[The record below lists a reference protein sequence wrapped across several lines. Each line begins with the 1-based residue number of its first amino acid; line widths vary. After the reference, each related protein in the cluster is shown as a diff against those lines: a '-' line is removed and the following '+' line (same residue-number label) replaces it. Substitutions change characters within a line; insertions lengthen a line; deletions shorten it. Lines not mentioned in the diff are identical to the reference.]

1 MDQAQIVGIAVGLGV
16 LAVILLLTFI
26 KTNIVICQPNE
37 IVILSGRKR
46 RLPDGTRIGYR
57 VLRGGRGFKW
67 PFLES
72 VARLPLTTT
81 PIELRLPKAMCKGMI
96 PVTIEARASVKLAG
110 RSEEGLENAIERF
123 LGKGSDAMVRISQQ
137 TLEGTLRG
145 VVAAVSPEEANAQR
159 LELADQVAQRT
170 RNNLS
175 RLGVVLDIF
184 EIQSISDD
192 QGYLEAIGRQRNAV
206 VRRDAQIAEAEADAE
221 ARQVAAE
228 QRRKGREAE
237 IQADMAIVKEE
248 NALAVQRADLQAK
261 TNRAEQKSEV
271 AGDIARAEEQ
281 IDLESKRAELSS
293 KREQADTV
301 VPAQARSQA
310 MLLEAQGKAAKILEN
325 GKATAEAVELM
336 RAQWQD
342 GTTRE
347 LFLIQMLPELL
358 DKVTRVIA
366 ENLHIDKLT
375 ILDGGDGEGMSNYV
389 KNLTRSAVVMLEQM
403 KNATGI
409 DLAELAS
416 SGGGRTGA
424 ALPKELGSRPRG
436 RSKP

>member
-1 MDQAQIVGIAVGLGV
+1 
-16 LAVILLLTFI
+16 
-26 KTNIVICQPNE
+26 
-37 IVILSGRKR
+37 
-46 RLPDGTRIGYR
+46 
-57 VLRGGRGFKW
+57 
-67 PFLES
+67 
-72 VARLPLTTT
+72 
-81 PIELRLPKAMCKGMI
+81 MI

-123 LGKGSDAMVRISQQ
+123 LGKGSDAMVRTSQQ

-170 RNNLS
+170 RTNLS
-175 RLGVVLDIF
+175 RLGIVLDIF

-237 IQADMAIVKEE
+237 IQADMVIVKEE

-261 TNRAEQKSEV
+261 TNRAEQKSAV

-281 IDLESKRAELSS
+281 IDLETKRAEFAV

-310 MLLEAQGKAAKILEN
+310 MALEAQGKAAKILEN

-336 RAQWQD
+336 RAQWED

-347 LFLIQMLPELL
+347 LFLIRMLPELL

-375 ILDGGDGEGMSNYV
+375 ILDGGDGEGMPNYV

-416 SGGGRTGA
+416 GGGGSAGA
-424 ALPKELGSRPRG
+424 ALPKELGSRPGG
-436 RSKP
+436 RSKT